1 MTTKSPALLVRRLLV
16 GLVATATV
24 ATTLTVIAAPAQADT
39 PPKPA
44 RTWGTNGRVNYILP
58 VGDQVFV
65 GGEFTSVIDTD
76 GGSHA
81 VSNLAVFSAS
91 TGAFNLGWQGS
102 ANGLVNALAADPNTG
117 VLYIGGLFSKADGV
131 NASRVAALSMA
142 DGTIDPNFVAGAS
155 AQVDGLATANGALFM
170 SGLFTSVTDAS
181 GAHARSYIAK
191 LDGDTGTV
199 DMGWTVT
206 PNDRT
211 RALSVTPDG
220 SQLFFAGD
228 FKKVNAI
235 GQVKSLGE
243 VSTATPAVLA
253 AFRPTATNGTNFS
266 PVFDV
271 TNDGTAVYVAAV
283 GSGGA
288 CTGMNATTGA
298 RLFTKHANGDMQ
310 SVKVAN
316 GIVWCG
322 GHYGGT
328 NGFDGMVRYKIAA
341 VSATAPYATLP
352 FAPFVDSALGV
363 WAVGADAG
371 HLYLGGDFDNVGGVV
386 TPRFAEFIDT
396 TLQTPPTAPT
406 LTATPGDSVVH
417 LAWDPPSTDGGQ
429 TIKSYLVY
437 RRVSGAGSFV
447 KIATVRG
454 PVSYDDTAV
463 VNDTAYEYY
472 VIATNVLGGG
482 PASNVIT
489 ATPTQFIQS
498 PPTQPQNFTVTGG
511 TGNVALSWAAPANNG
526 NSPIT
531 GYTIYRGTDVGA
543 ETLYKT
549 VSATTLA
556 YTDTVITA
564 GTTYYYYVTATN
576 AFGEGGGS
584 PELFATPTA
593 GVPGPVT
600 LTATADPGVVH
611 LTWTLAAY
619 DGGSPVTKYVVVRDT
634 IRLVTVSGVN
644 TLSYDDTAV
653 SSGQTHTYQIRAVNS
668 VGSGGFSNKQTVT
681 VP

>member
-1 MTTKSPALLVRRLLV
+1 MTMKSPAMLARRI
-16 GLVATATV
+16 LVALVAGATLV
-24 ATTLTVIAAPAQADT
+24 TTLTIVAAPAQADT

-44 RTWGTNGRVNYILP
+44 RTWGTNGRINYILP

-76 GGSHA
+76 GGSHP
-81 VSNLAVFSAS
+81 VSNVAVFSAS
-91 TGAFNLGWQGS
+91 TGAFDLNWQGT
-102 ANGLVNALAADPNTG
+102 ANGLVNALAYANG
-117 VLYIGGLFSKADGV
+117 VLYVGGLFSKVDGV
-131 NASRVAALSMA
+131 NASRVGALDSA
-142 DGTIDPNFVAGAS
+142 TGVIDPNFNAGAA
-155 AQVDGLATANGALFM
+155 AQVDSLAISGSSLFM
-170 SGLFTSVTDAS
+170 SGLFTSVTDGDGS
-181 GAHARSYIAK
+181 HARSYLAK
-191 LDGDTGTV
+191 LDADTGTV

-220 SQLFFAGD
+220 SQIFFAGD
-228 FKKVNAI
+228 FKKVNGI

-243 VSTATPAVLA
+243 VSTATPGVLN
-253 AFRPTATNGTNFS
+253 AFRPTATNGSNFS

-271 TNDGTAVYVAAV
+271 TNDGSSVYVAAV

-288 CTGMNATTGA
+288 CTGMNASTGA
-298 RLFTKHANGDMQ
+298 RLFSKHANGDMQ
-310 SVKVAN
+310 SVKVV
-316 GIVWCG
+316 GGVVYCG

-328 NGFDGMVRYKIAA
+328 NGFDGLVRYKIAS
-341 VSATAPYATLP
+341 VSATAPYATSS

-363 WAVGADAG
+363 WSLGADAG

-437 RRVSGAGSFV
+437 RRPAGNGTFV

-454 PVSYDDTAV
+454 PVAYDDTAV
-463 VNDTAYEYY
+463 VNDTSYDYY
-472 VIATNVLGGG
+472 VIATNALGGG

-498 PPTQPQNFTVTGG
+498 PPTQPQNFTVLGG

-526 NSPIT
+526 NSPLT
-531 GYTIYRGTDVGA
+531 GYTVYRGTDTGVETPLATLGA
-543 ETLYKT
+543 
-549 VSATTLA
+549 STLA
-556 YTDTVITA
+556 YGDTHITA
-564 GTTYYYYVTATN
+564 GLTYYYYVTATN
-576 AFGEGGGS
+576 AFGEGGPS
-584 PELFATPTA
+584 PELSATPTA

-600 LTATADPGVVH
+600 LSATTDPGVVH

-619 DGGSPVTKYVVVRDT
+619 DGGAPVTKYVVVRDT
-634 IRLVTVSGVN
+634 VRLATVLGVN
-644 TLSYDDTAV
+644 SLSYDDSAV
-653 SSGQTHTYQIRAVNS
+653 ASGSTHVYQIRAVNS
-668 VGSGGFSNKQTVT
+668 VGSGGFSNKLTIT